1 MSNDKYLTTVDLALT
16 GVFCAVFAILNL
28 ALGPLSFQLLQLP
41 ILHDFAVFLPLLL
54 VTWATGRFGTSSLV
68 GIIGSVVA
76 ISFGGPP
83 LIVCFAASGVIFDFL
98 MFASRHRIR
107 ISIYSLMIAAIAT
120 MLSAYI
126 AGVLIGVFF
135 TPSQTVQWAL
145 TFWGGWH
152 LVGGIMTMA
161 ITLPIILA
169 LEKANVRKVKG
180 N

>member
-1 MSNDKYLTTVDLALT
+1 
-16 GVFCAVFAILNL
+16 
-28 ALGPLSFQLLQLP
+28 
-41 ILHDFAVFLPLLL
+41 
-54 VTWATGRFGTSSLV
+54 
-68 GIIGSVVA
+68 
-76 ISFGGPP
+76 
-83 LIVCFAASGVIFDFL
+83 
-98 MFASRHRIR
+98 
-107 ISIYSLMIAAIAT
+107 MIAAIAT

-135 TPSQTVQWAL
+135 TPNQTVQWAL

-152 LVGGIMTMA
+152 LVGGIMTIA